1 MSVNT
6 ELYQN
11 IWALPYEIQE
21 KIWRFNRRYWKT
33 KWSDDVLPEM
43 KENIKYKMGFLS
55 FTYII
60 NRRHTGISMYLMELT
75 NNPMYNLGIYAKTS
89 EDSFKEIDSDME
101 KYCGKTLQR
110 SYLKFTNTIYK
121 NLTGE
126 TGNRYENKQRRHAN
140 SNRMKKNNTQ
150 PKITNSKRMKM
161 NKPRYHGRK
170 M

>member
-1 MSVNT
+1 MSENT

-33 KWSDDVLPEM
+33 KWSNDVLPEM
-43 KENIKYKMGFLS
+43 KEKTNKMGYRCI
-55 FTYII
+55 TYII
-60 NRRHTGISMYLMELT
+60 KRCHGGISIFLMDFT
-75 NNPMYNLGIYAKTS
+75 KNPMINLGIYAKTS
-89 EDSFKEIDSDME
+89 EDSFKERDME

-110 SYLKFTNTIYK
+110 SYLKFTNTIHK

-126 TGNRYENKQRRHAN
+126 TGDRYENKQRRHAN

-150 PKITNSKRMKM
+150 PKISNTKYMKM